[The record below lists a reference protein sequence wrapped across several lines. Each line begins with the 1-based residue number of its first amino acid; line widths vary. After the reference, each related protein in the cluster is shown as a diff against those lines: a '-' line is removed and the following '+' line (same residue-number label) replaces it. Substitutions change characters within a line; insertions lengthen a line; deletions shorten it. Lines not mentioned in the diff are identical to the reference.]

1 MGSIWLFLPLSLRF
15 VWQAGEFTFWRFE
28 KLPPYPSW
36 SKESNNNHSQK
47 GNWDVHLAHIMCN
60 VHHHKMPP
68 PCAKSPT
75 HCRIRFFFVHL
86 RISSKGAFYR
96 SLIPIWGTA
105 ESSEDQNATL
115 WGNSKQRSWLVFP
128 TWIAK
133 FLSNMLWLFRTMRIW
148 YASQRD
154 QFPSVPISNLRALS
168 CYLKCWES
176 LPKQSDQVITFD
188 QQVKLTFRDNDDVQ
202 ENYSDLKVSLLFE
215 RWKGRSPT
223 VSAVMWQNI
232 ELTTKIESTTKP

>member
-1 MGSIWLFLPLSLRF
+1 MYIWHILCAMCITIRC
-15 VWQAGEFTFWRFE
+15 
-28 KLPPYPSW
+28 
-36 SKESNNNHSQK
+36 H
-47 GNWDVHLAHIMCN
+47 HLAQ
-60 VHHHKMPP
+60 
-68 PCAKSPT
+68 KSPT